1 MPKYVFVTGG
11 VISSV
16 GKGTIAASLGKM
28 LSVRGA
34 NVDFLK
40 IDPYVNVDA
49 GTMNP
54 YVHGEVYVTCD
65 GGETDLDLGWYE
77 RFLGTPMSRLNNLT
91 TGQVYLEVISRE
103 RHGDYLGQC
112 VQIIPHVTDE
122 IKRRIRAVAE
132 RRGADVVIVEIGGT
146 VGDIEGLP
154 FYEAARQMR
163 LEEETLF
170 VHVALVIY
178 HESTRELKTKAFQH
192 SLQELRRIGIQP
204 DVMVARSP
212 TMISADVRRK
222 LALFGTLPIEAVF
235 CSYNVHPVYRL
246 PLVLEEQGL
255 GDYIAEKLGLP
266 NSPNWSSWRRVVELY
281 DKASSPVRIA
291 ICGKYA
297 KLEDSYV
304 SIKEAIWHAAVT
316 LGARP
321 QIEFVETEEF
331 EEDPLRLERLR
342 DFDGIIVAPGFGK
355 RGAEGKIMA
364 INYARTRGIPML
376 GICFGMQLAVA
387 EFARNVLGLEGANS
401 TEIDPNTPYPV
412 IDLLPEQRGLKA
424 LGGTMRLGESEVVLL
439 EGSLAHRLYGSKSIK
454 RRHRHRYEVNI
465 EYWDALR
472 SSGMVFSGFTVDGTR
487 IEVIELRDHP
497 FYLVVQYHPEFSST
511 AERPEESFVGLVEA
525 SMRRAYERTKSLTIS
540 ANPEADYRSA

>member
-16 GKGTIAASLGKM
+16 GKGTIAASIGKM
-28 LSVRGA
+28 LSVRGV

-54 YVHGEVYVTCD
+54 YAHGEVYVTHD

-103 RHGDYLGQC
+103 RRGEYLGQC

-122 IKRRIRAVAE
+122 IKRRIRAVAA
-132 RRGADVVIVEIGGT
+132 RRNADVVIVEIGGT

-204 DVMVARSP
+204 DVIVARSP
-212 TMISADVRRK
+212 TMITPEVRRK
-222 LALFGTLPIEAVF
+222 LALFGTLPIDAVF
-235 CSYNVHPVYRL
+235 CSYNVQPVYRL

-255 GDYIAEKLGLP
+255 GDYIARKLGLP
-266 NSPNWSSWRRVVELY
+266 NSPNWSGWRRVIELY
-281 DKASSPVRIA
+281 DRASAPVRIA

-304 SIKEAIWHAAVT
+304 SIKEAIWHAAVA

-321 QIEFVETEEF
+321 RIEFVETEEF
-331 EEDPLRLERLR
+331 ENDPSRVEMLR
-342 DFDGIIVAPGFGK
+342 DFDGIIVAPGFGR
-355 RGAEGKIMA
+355 RGTEGKVMA
-364 INYARTRGIPML
+364 VRYARTRGIPML
-376 GICFGMQLAVA
+376 GICFGMQLAVV
-387 EFARNVLGLEGANS
+387 EFARDVLGLEGANS
-401 TEIDPNTPYPV
+401 TEIAPETPHPV
-412 IDLLPEQRGLKA
+412 IDLLPEQKGLRE
-424 LGGTMRLGESEVVLL
+424 LGGTMRLGESEVVLV
-439 EGSLAHRLYGSKSIK
+439 EGTLAHRLYGTKTVR
-454 RRHRHRYEVNI
+454 RRHRHRYEVNP

-472 SSGMVFSGFTVDGTR
+472 SAGMVFSGTTPDGSR
-487 IEVIELRDHP
+487 VEAIELPDHP
-497 FYLVVQYHPEFSST
+497 FFLAVQYHPEFSST
-511 AERPEESFVGLVEA
+511 AERPEEAFLGLIEA
-525 SMRRAYERTKSLTIS
+525 ALKRSAERAKGLTVS
-540 ANPEADYRSA
+540 AGYRSA